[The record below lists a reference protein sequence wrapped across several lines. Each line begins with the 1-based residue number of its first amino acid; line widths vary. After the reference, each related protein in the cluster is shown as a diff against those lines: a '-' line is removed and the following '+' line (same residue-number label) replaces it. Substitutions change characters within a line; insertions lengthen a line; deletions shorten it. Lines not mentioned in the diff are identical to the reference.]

1 MKKKE
6 ILFVFILTILINANL
21 KGQIQVFN
29 LADDFLRYY
38 ISSKDLSNELKIENF
53 NTNVYNKAPF
63 VYENI
68 FNDIK
73 WIGQNTDERV
83 LNYVD
88 KFETI
93 EKKYIELNNTLVTQF
108 DSALLTFQKEF
119 PDFEPNF
126 DVYFLHSLGIR
137 AGGLVTI
144 KDNEVLM
151 FGIDQITSSFD
162 FQNFIPFF
170 HHELT
175 HFYHSLYYTPVED
188 GKYSKGAIYNYL
200 WREGL
205 AGYVSSVLNP
215 DARQKEVFMRDSLS
229 QKTDKV
235 LKIIAQDIL
244 ENLYSSD
251 TEVIRKYF
259 WGSSTDTVIPK
270 TAGYYIGFILVKE
283 LANEYTLNELI
294 KLTEDIFVPKFLII
308 FGNIRDS

>member
-1 MKKKE
+1 MKRIE
-6 ILFVFILTILINANL
+6 IIFVLILTILINVNL
-21 KGQIQVFN
+21 TGQIQVIN

-53 NTNVYNKAPF
+53 NTNVYDNAPL

-73 WIGQNTDERV
+73 WIGQNPDERV

-93 EKKYIELNNTLVTQF
+93 EKKYIELCNTLVTHF

-119 PDFEPNF
+119 PDFDSNF
-126 DVYFLHSLGIR
+126 DVYILHSLGIR
-137 AGGLVTI
+137 AGGFVTI

-151 FGIDQITSSFD
+151 FGIDQIASSFD

-175 HFYHSLYYTPVED
+175 HFYHSLYYTPIED
-188 GKYSKGAIYNYL
+188 GRYSKGAIYNYL

-205 AGYVSSVLNP
+205 AVYISSVLNP

-229 QKTDKV
+229 QETDKV
-235 LKIIAQDIL
+235 LKIIAQDIF

-294 KLTEDIFVPKFLII
+294 KLKEDIFVPKFLNI
-308 FGNIRDS
+308 FDNIRDS